1 MKIVTALRIPAILL
15 PLFLGLAGCADTPA
29 TPPPA
34 AEEIEVPA
42 YRIGVDDQLQVN
54 VWRNPELSVN
64 VPVRQDG
71 MISVPRIGD
80 VTAGGRTPEDLAGE
94 IEKRIGKYVLDPNVT
109 VLVTQMRSH
118 EFLSRVRIAGAVYE
132 PVSLPYRRGM
142 TVLDL
147 FLAAGGATEFASL
160 NRTKLFRRA
169 MPTASSGEP
178 ADEGEGEKADKPESG
193 AQTMRVRLEDII
205 EDGDLSTNYS
215 LRPGDI
221 VTVPQQVF

>member
-1 MKIVTALRIPAILL
+1 MWKRFDALSRGAGAACPPLGMYYCNLTSLCDLFGDAIGAIGSNGLL
-15 PLFLGLAGCADTPA
+15 
-29 TPPPA
+29 
-34 AEEIEVPA
+34 EV
-42 YRIGVDDQLQVN
+42 V
-54 VWRNPELSVN
+54 
-64 VPVRQDG
+64 
-71 MISVPRIGD
+71 
-80 VTAGGRTPEDLAGE
+80 
-94 IEKRIGKYVLDPNVT
+94 
-109 VLVTQMRSH
+109 H
-118 EFLSRVRIAGAVYE
+118 EFERQAKREAVFNETDGDIVKLAYAG
-132 PVSLPYRRGM
+132 
-142 TVLDL
+142 